1 MGQIT
6 NEYLASAIVNGN
18 EVRLVTRDGRYF
30 IHWGEAGK
38 VKAVQELLTPTGR
51 KPSQNSAHKKF
62 LEAVKAAQFLKFSR
76 L

>member
-1 MGQIT
+1 MGQII

-18 EVRLVTRDGRYF
+18 EVRLVTRDSRYF

-38 VKAVQELLTPTGR
+38 IKAEQELLTSKGNPVKESEAIR
-51 KPSQNSAHKKF
+51 QF
-62 LEAVKAAQFLKFSR
+62 LEATEAAQHLKFNG

>member
-1 MGQIT
+1 MKQGT

-18 EVRLVTRDGRYF
+18 EVRLVTRDNRYF
-30 IHWGEAGK
+30 IHWGEQGK

-51 KPSQNSAHKKF
+51 KPSQSSAHKKF
-62 LEAVKAAQFLKFSR
+62 LEAIKAAEYLKFSR

>member
-18 EVRLVTRDGRYF
+18 EVRLVTRDNRYF
-30 IHWGEAGK
+30 IHWGEQGK
-38 VKAVQELLTPTGR
+38 VRAEQELLTPTGR
-51 KPSQNSAHKKF
+51 KPSQKSAHKKF